1 MSDYKLRMKQEYLE
15 LTTRISKLRRMIV
28 MAKADKLDF
37 KLSCKIELLE
47 EQLEAMEKYTL
58 ILETRAI
65 IEEIELMVGW
75 EIIIVYGVT
84 VSVSSTLVS

>member
-1 MSDYKLRMKQEYLE
+1 MSDYKSRMKQEYLE

-28 MAKADKLDF
+28 MSKVDKLEF

-47 EQLEAMEKYTL
+47 EQLEAMEKYAL

-65 IEEIELMVGW
+65 IEEIELM
-75 EIIIVYGVT
+75 EEE
-84 VSVSSTLVS
+84 L

>member
-28 MAKADKLDF
+28 MAKADMLDF
-37 KLSCKIELLE
+37 KLSCKSELLE

-65 IEEIELMVGW
+65 IEEIELM
-75 EIIIVYGVT
+75 EEE
-84 VSVSSTLVS
+84 L

>member
-1 MSDYKLRMKQEYLE
+1 
-15 LTTRISKLRRMIV
+15 MIV

-65 IEEIELMVGW
+65 IEEIELM
-75 EIIIVYGVT
+75 EEE
-84 VSVSSTLVS
+84 L

>member
-37 KLSCKIELLE
+37 KLSCKIELLMVIR
-47 EQLEAMEKYTL
+47 LYFFFLRSSPK
-58 ILETRAI
+58 TRFFF
-65 IEEIELMVGW
+65 
-75 EIIIVYGVT
+75 IVSLYKLLFL
-84 VSVSSTLVS
+84 STQ

>member
-1 MSDYKLRMKQEYLE
+1 MSDYKSRMKQEYLE

-28 MAKADKLDF
+28 MSKADKLES

-47 EQLEAMEKYTL
+47 EQLEVMEKYAL

-65 IEEIELMVGW
+65 IEEIELM
-75 EIIIVYGVT
+75 EEE
-84 VSVSSTLVS
+84 L

>member
-1 MSDYKLRMKQEYLE
+1 MSDYKSRMKQEYLE

-28 MAKADKLDF
+28 MPKADKLEF

-65 IEEIELMVGW
+65 IEEIELM
-75 EIIIVYGVT
+75 EEE
-84 VSVSSTLVS
+84 L

>member
-1 MSDYKLRMKQEYLE
+1 
-15 LTTRISKLRRMIV
+15 MIV
-28 MAKADKLDF
+28 MSKADKLEF

-65 IEEIELMVGW
+65 IEEIELMEEELEMKFFFSAFFLLVGVK
-75 EIIIVYGVT
+75 EQL
-84 VSVSSTLVS
+84 STLSRL

>member
-1 MSDYKLRMKQEYLE
+1 MSDYKSRMKQEYLE

-28 MAKADKLDF
+28 MSKVDKLEF

-47 EQLEAMEKYTL
+47 EQLEAMRKYAL

-65 IEEIELMVGW
+65 IEEIELM
-75 EIIIVYGVT
+75 EEE
-84 VSVSSTLVS
+84 L